1 MSSFDRFVA
10 NPEKI
15 NLSAKQNPVM
25 IGLFKVEEEGAL
37 FNDGEVFYVECS
49 IYYDM
54 ISFENGD
61 RVSNK
66 GHQTHPCVPCT

>member
-1 MSSFDRFVA
+1 
-10 NPEKI
+10 
-15 NLSAKQNPVM
+15 M

-66 GHQTHPCVPCT
+66 GH